1 MSVNR
6 ELNSMEKRRDTI
18 LDDDNE
24 NAIKLND
31 EDRNTITKNKSKDK
45 LLKKTWVVCLLAM
58 VCCFLWGQ
66 CISMYKNRLQNA

>member
-31 EDRNTITKNKSKDK
+31 EDRNTFTKNKSKDK
-45 LLKKTWVVCLLAM
+45 
-58 VCCFLWGQ
+58 
-66 CISMYKNRLQNA
+66 

>member
-31 EDRNTITKNKSKDK
+31 EDRNTITKE
-45 LLKKTWVVCLLAM
+45 
-58 VCCFLWGQ
+58 
-66 CISMYKNRLQNA
+66 

>member
-45 LLKKTWVVCLLAM
+45 LLKKT
-58 VCCFLWGQ
+58 
-66 CISMYKNRLQNA
+66 